1 MKKKVNHYPDEFKL
15 KVVQEYLS
23 TDKSQKDLMQE
34 YGIGGKNNITKW
46 MRKFGLK
53 TPTEEQIKVQI
64 IMSKE
69 KKKSPREVELEAK
82 VKKMEE
88 ALEYERLKTLA
99 LNTMIDVA
107 ERNLKISIRKKFGT
121 KQ

>member
-23 TDKSQKDLMQE
+23 TDKSQKELMQE
-34 YGIGGKNNITKW
+34 YSIGGKNNITKW

-64 IMSKE
+64 VMSKE

-88 ALEYERLKTLA
+88 ALEYERLRTLA

>member
-1 MKKKVNHYPDEFKL
+1 MKRKVNHYPDEFKL

-23 TDKSQKDLMQE
+23 TDKSQKELMQE

>member
-1 MKKKVNHYPDEFKL
+1 MKRKVNHYTDEFKL
-15 KVVQEYLS
+15 KVAQEYLS
-23 TDKSQKDLMQE
+23 TDKSQKELMQE

-64 IMSKE
+64 VMSKE

-88 ALEYERLKTLA
+88 ALEYERLRTLA

>member
-1 MKKKVNHYPDEFKL
+1 MKRKVNHYPDEFKL
-15 KVVQEYLS
+15 KLVQEYLS
-23 TDKSQKDLMQE
+23 TDKSQKELMQE
-34 YGIGGKNNITKW
+34 YGIVGKNNITKW

-64 IMSKE
+64 VMSKE

-88 ALEYERLKTLA
+88 ALEYERLRTLA

>member
-1 MKKKVNHYPDEFKL
+1 MKRKVNHYPDEFKL

-23 TDKSQKDLMQE
+23 TDKSQKELMQE

-64 IMSKE
+64 LMSKE
-69 KKKSPREVELEAK
+69 NKKSPREVELEAK

-88 ALEYERLKTLA
+88 ALEYERLRTLA

>member
-23 TDKSQKDLMQE
+23 TDKSQKELMQE

-64 IMSKE
+64 VMSKE

-88 ALEYERLKTLA
+88 ALEYERLRTLA